1 VATDDPRTSTPDD
14 SDDSSAPGGL
24 TRRQMLGIGAAVAGA
39 AAAAPLLTGGS
50 TAAAADP
57 AYPLA
62 PAGTTLAQTLQHGTP
77 GPKGYRKVVPGPGE
91 PTLVRGD
98 LLGGATRGAG
108 TRNPLVAFSQLTD
121 MHLIDA
127 QSPSRVEFLDRF
139 DDPGSPQAS
148 SFPFQSAY
156 RPQEMLTAHVA
167 EAMVQALNALNG
179 APVTGRPLDFTV
191 STGDNADNKQYNETR
206 WHIDI
211 LDGGKS
217 VRPDSGNYAKWEG
230 VGGSD
235 DWDISYWHPDGTP
248 PFGKPDNYRTNYGFP
263 TVPGL
268 LDRCRAPFTATGLN
282 TPWYTVFGNHDGEAQ
297 GTVPSAGVIDEFT
310 IGWLKPTGTPIDG
323 VDLPALLADI
333 AAGDPHAFALLLQ
346 LAPAKLI
353 TRDLNRKMLAHKG
366 IIAEYFNTTGAPV
379 GHGYTQ
385 NNLDTNTAYYSF
397 DKGGVHFVA
406 LDTCDLTGYDTG
418 SIDRTQFNWLRNEL
432 LTHSSRYL
440 DTSGNWVAGN
450 GADQLIVLF
459 SHHTVGTL
467 TNPLGV
473 NRVLGPEIEALL
485 LQFPNVVLWVN
496 GHTHRNTVTPY
507 SRAAGAAVGGG
518 FWEVNTAS
526 HVDWPEQARVVEIVD
541 NGDGTLSIFGTIVD
555 HAGAPGWSGAPTSPL
570 ELAALSRELGINDPQ
585 RDAETAAQDG
595 KRGSLSDRNVE
606 LLVRKPF

>member
-1 VATDDPRTSTPDD
+1 MATDDSRGTGSD
-14 SDDSSAPGGL
+14 SAAAEPGGL
-24 TRRQMLGIGAAVAGA
+24 TRRQVLGIGAAVAGA
-39 AAAAPLLTGGS
+39 AAAAPLLGGGGD
-50 TAAAADP
+50 AIADAP
-57 AYPLA
+57 PYPVA
-62 PAGTTLAQTLQHGTP
+62 PAGTTLAQTLQHGPP
-77 GPKGYRKVVPGPGE
+77 GVKGYRPVVVGPGE
-91 PTLVRGD
+91 PTLVRGE
-98 LLGGATRGAG
+98 LLGGASRGTG
-108 TRNPLVAFSQLTD
+108 TRNPVLTLSQLTD

-139 DDPGSPQAS
+139 DDPGSPGAS
-148 SFPFQSAY
+148 SFPFSSAY

-167 EAMVQALNALNG
+167 EAMVIALNNLAG
-179 APVTGRPLDFTV
+179 GPVTGRPIDFTI

-211 LDGGKS
+211 LDGNT

-230 VGGSD
+230 VGGKD

-248 PFGKPDNYRTNYGFP
+248 PFGKPDNYRSKYGYP

-268 LDRCRAPFTATGLN
+268 LDRCRVPFNATGLT

-310 IGWLKPTGTPIDG
+310 LGYLKPTGTPLDG

-333 AAGDPHAFALLLQ
+333 AAGDPNAFALLLQ

-353 TRDLNRKMLAHKG
+353 TRDKNRKMLQHKG
-366 IIAEYFNTTGAPV
+366 IIAEYFNTTGTPV

-385 NNLDTNTAYYSF
+385 NNVDTNTAYYSF
-397 DKGGVHFVA
+397 DPVPAVHCIA
-406 LDTCDLTGYDTG
+406 LDTCDLYGYDTG
-418 SIDRTQFNWLRNEL
+418 SIDRAQFNWLRAEL
-432 LTHSSRYL
+432 VANSSRFL
-440 DTSGNWVAGN
+440 DTSGSSWTNTGN
-450 GADQLIVLF
+450 DDKLIVLF

-467 TNPLGV
+467 TNPLGI
-473 NRVLGPEIEALL
+473 NRVLGPEITALL

-507 SRAAGAAVGGG
+507 SRAAGAVVGGG
-518 FWEVNTAS
+518 FWEVNTAA

-555 HAGAPGWSGAPTSPL
+555 HAGAPSWSGSPSTPL
-570 ELAALSRELGINDPQ
+570 ELAALSRELGVNDPQ
-585 RDAETAAQDG
+585 RDPETAAQDG
-595 KRGSLSDRNVE
+595 KRGSLADRNVE